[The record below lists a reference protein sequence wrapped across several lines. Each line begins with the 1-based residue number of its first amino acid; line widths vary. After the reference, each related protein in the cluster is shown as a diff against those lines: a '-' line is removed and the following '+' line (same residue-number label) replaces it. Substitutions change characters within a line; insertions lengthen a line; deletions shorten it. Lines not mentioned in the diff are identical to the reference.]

1 METQTWSPTEN
12 QFDNGTKNS
21 KKKMNIISSDHDS
34 KLHAQISNPLIAVL
48 FSFFHAIR
56 LMYLAKYT
64 QWKSTVA
71 AYHGATVNFEQLIA
85 QLSSTMIEDFDIR
98 IQVLFKRGTAQYAA
112 LLPNFRIPFQS
123 GEYDER
129 ITALGTLSESLT
141 GIVALAAVKTDVD
154 AFLLQ
159 LTTAR
164 DQQQGLEGL
173 KQTLS
178 EEVELARVTI
188 AQAMYYTLGGLMQ
201 IFSANSIQIANFY
214 DLETLRGS
222 ISDTADL
229 IFDGI
234 IGSGQ
239 IVNVLNPTVT
249 QYVAGVTL
257 RIKNTTT
264 GPAIGGLYFYTAMSP
279 TDGWSG
285 IGQNLNPGQEATI
298 ILTAAEFRAYFNV
311 QNQGPNQQ
319 SFEVEIM

>member
-1 METQTWSPTEN
+1 MSTQTWSPTEN

-21 KKKMNIISSDHDS
+21 KKKMNILSSDHDS
-34 KLHAQISNPLIAVL
+34 KLHAQMSNPLIAVL
-48 FSFFHAIR
+48 FSFFNPIR

-71 AYHGATVNFEQLIA
+71 AYHGATIAFEQLIA

-98 IQVLFKRGTAQYAA
+98 IQVVFKRGTAQYAA
-112 LLPNFRIPFQS
+112 LLPNFRGPFQT

-129 ITALGTLSESLT
+129 ITALGTLSQSLT
-141 GIVALAAVKTDVD
+141 GIVPLAAVKADVD

-164 DQQQGLEGL
+164 DTQQGLEGL

-201 IFSANSIQIANFY
+201 IFSANSIQIVNYY

-222 ISDTADL
+222 IADTADL

-234 IGSGQ
+234 IGGGQ
-239 IVNVLNPTVT
+239 IVNVLNPTVI
-249 QYVAGVTL
+249 QYVPGVTL
-257 RIKNTTT
+257 RIKNTTVLSD
-264 GPAIGGLYFYTAMSP
+264 GAPLLFYFANNP
-279 TDGWSG
+279 GDGWSG
-285 IGQNLNPGQEATI
+285 LGYQLTAGQET
-298 ILTAAEFRAYFNV
+298 TVTVTVAEFLAYFNV

-319 SFEVEIM
+319 SYEVEIV

>member
-1 METQTWSPTEN
+1 MSTQTWSPTEN

-34 KLHAQISNPLIAVL
+34 KLHAQIGNPLIAVL

-141 GIVALAAVKTDVD
+141 GIVVLAAVKTDVD

-229 IFDGI
+229 IFDGF

-319 SFEVEIM
+319 SYEVEIM